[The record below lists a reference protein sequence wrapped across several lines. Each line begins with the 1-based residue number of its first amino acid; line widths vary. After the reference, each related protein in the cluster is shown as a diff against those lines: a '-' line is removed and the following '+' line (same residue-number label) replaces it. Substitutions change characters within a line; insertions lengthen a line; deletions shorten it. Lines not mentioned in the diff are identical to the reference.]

1 MIEVSHEGD
10 IAVLRMA
17 HGKANALDVELCQA
31 LAKAFD
37 DQRSSSVRAIILTG
51 TGTIFSA
58 GVDLVR
64 IAAEG
69 ETYVR
74 RFLPALHQMF
84 EAAFYCPKPV
94 VATVNGHA
102 IAGGCVLACCADA
115 RIMARGQGRMGITEI
130 LVGVPFPAL
139 AFEVMRFAANPQYLP
154 EMTLT
159 GATYLSDEART
170 RGLVDEIVEP
180 AELADR
186 ALAVAKTLAM
196 LPAATFAATKEQ
208 MRQPVVDHMAQ
219 HGARVDSRVEQIWTS
234 AATLQSIRDFAAH
247 MIKKA

>member
-1 MIEVSHEGD
+1 
-10 IAVLRMA
+10 
-17 HGKANALDVELCQA
+17 
-31 LAKAFD
+31 
-37 DQRSSSVRAIILTG
+37 
-51 TGTIFSA
+51 
-58 GVDLVR
+58 
-64 IAAEG
+64 
-69 ETYVR
+69 
-74 RFLPALHQMF
+74 
-84 EAAFYCPKPV
+84 
-94 VATVNGHA
+94 
-102 IAGGCVLACCADA
+102 
-115 RIMARGQGRMGITEI
+115 
-130 LVGVPFPAL
+130 VPFPAL